1 MTTVDAPAA
10 RPRSSELTPSSPGRA
25 DRMFRWVTLA
35 CGLLVLLILGLI
47 TASTTRQSLAVFR
60 AEGARFVTRND
71 WVPSSGHFGA
81 LAFIFGTLVVSSIA
95 VVFAVPVSVGIAL
108 FLTEIAPRW
117 LRRATTFVVDLLAA
131 VPSVVFGLWGLQV
144 LAPPISRFYASVAH
158 AVSGVPGLRSVL
170 NDGNGSGGSGR
181 AFMTAGII
189 LALMITPIITAI
201 TREVFDTTPHAQREA
216 AYALGAT
223 RWEMIR
229 GTVFPHSKAGFS
241 GAVLLGLG
249 RAMGETIAVALVIG
263 SSAKITGHLFA
274 SGDAMPSVIANQFGE
289 ASGTGR
295 SALIAMG
302 LVLFLMTIVINF
314 AARAI
319 VGEKSGAGQGVGA

>member
-1 MTTVDAPAA
+1 MTTVVPAA
-10 RPRSSELTPSSPGRA
+10 PPRSSGLTPSSAGRA
-25 DRMFRWVTLA
+25 DRAFRWVTLG
-35 CGLLVLLILGLI
+35 CGLLVVLILGLI
-47 TASTTRQSLAVFR
+47 AVSTTHESLAVLR
-60 AEGARFVTRND
+60 AEGAHFVTSDN
-71 WVPSSGHFGA
+71 WVPASGHFGA
-81 LAFIFGTLVVSSIA
+81 LAFIFGTLVTSAIA

-108 FLTEIAPRW
+108 FVTEVAPRW
-117 LRRATTFVVDLLAA
+117 MRMATTFVIDLLAA
-131 VPSVVFGLWGLQV
+131 VPSVVFGLWGLQA
-144 LAPPISRFYASVAH
+144 LASPISGFYGSVAG
-158 AVSGVPGLRSVL
+158 AVSGVPLAGSLLS
-170 NDGNGSGGSGR
+170 DGQGSGGSGR

-201 TREVFDTTPHAQREA
+201 TREVFDTTPPAQKEA

-229 GTVFPHSKAGFS
+229 GTVFPHSKSGFS

-263 SSAKITGHLFA
+263 SSAKITSHLFA

-289 ASGTGR
+289 ATGTGR

-319 VGEKSGAGQGVGA
+319 VGDPSGADR